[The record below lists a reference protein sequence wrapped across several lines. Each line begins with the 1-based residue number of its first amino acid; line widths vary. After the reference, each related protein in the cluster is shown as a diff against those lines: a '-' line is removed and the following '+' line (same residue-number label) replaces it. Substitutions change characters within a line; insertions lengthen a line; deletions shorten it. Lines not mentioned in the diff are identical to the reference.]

1 MDNSFDRE
9 RRGLN
14 SSNNRDIA
22 PFNQQT
28 AGHTMNSTFS
38 SISQN

>member
-1 MDNSFDRE
+1 MDSSFDRE

-14 SSNNRDIA
+14 SSNRDIA

-28 AGHTMNSTFS
+28 AGLSMNSTFS
-38 SISQN
+38 SIATN